1 MPGAPASLAKMTSK
15 RTKKPPMLCRMCV
28 IHRGQPMMS
37 PRHLVHS
44 LTGDLM
50 LFDTHSE
57 AVCPDCGARYRRAL
71 NVIAPLE

>member
-1 MPGAPASLAKMTSK
+1 
-15 RTKKPPMLCRMCV
+15 MCV